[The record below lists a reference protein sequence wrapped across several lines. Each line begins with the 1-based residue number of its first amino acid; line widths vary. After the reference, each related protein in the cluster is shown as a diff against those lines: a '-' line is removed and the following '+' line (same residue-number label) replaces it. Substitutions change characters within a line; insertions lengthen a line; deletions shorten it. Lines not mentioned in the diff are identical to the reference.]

1 MPNFIIISL
10 ILISSLLSARALAE
24 EPIRLQDNPPD
35 RYVVVKGDTL
45 WGISGRFLKDPWQW
59 PQVWGMNRE
68 QIKNPHLIYP
78 GDIIVLDL
86 SSLPPALRLVIG
98 EQIVGGVVGGRETV
112 KLSPRVRAEPRERA
126 PIPTIPASA
135 IEPFLSKPLVI
146 EAGELD
152 GAPRIVATQDERVV
166 LGAGDSAFVFNLP
179 KNKGVDWQIYRAG
192 KTLVDPDT
200 REVLGY
206 EAIYLGEAKVIK
218 FEERVDE
225 ASPVEITKSALE
237 INIGDRLVATTEAP
251 IDNYVPH
258 APENLIK
265 ARIIS
270 AYGGISEVGQGTIVT
285 LNKGARDGIERGH
298 VLALYRRSPPAK
310 NKKGEIILRIPDE
323 RYGLLLVFR
332 TFKKVS
338 YALVMHITRPVHVLD
353 VAQTP

>member
-112 KLSPRVRAEPRERA
+112 KLSPRVRVEPRERA

-166 LGAGDSAFVFNLP
+166 MGAGDSAFVFNLP

-225 ASPVEITKSALE
+225 ASPIEITKSALE
-237 INIGDRLVATTEAP
+237 INVGDRLVATTEAP

-258 APENLIK
+258 APEKLIK
-265 ARIIS
+265 SRIIS
-270 AYGGISEVGQGTIVT
+270 AYGGISEVGQNTIVT
-285 LNKGARDGIERGH
+285 INKGARDGIERGH

-332 TFKKVS
+332 TFDKVS